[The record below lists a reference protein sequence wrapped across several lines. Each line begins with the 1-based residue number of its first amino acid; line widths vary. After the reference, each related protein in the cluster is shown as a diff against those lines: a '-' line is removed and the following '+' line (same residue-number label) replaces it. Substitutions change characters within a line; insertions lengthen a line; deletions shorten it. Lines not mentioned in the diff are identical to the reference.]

1 MQETRRPDGTIHRE
15 YFAHTER
22 GRKVMETRLQELQ
35 GRGHT
40 IVGRKVVGWNEA
52 CPCSSGRKFKKCC
65 GRGLR

>member
-15 YFAHTER
+15 YFANGPKAER
-22 GRKVMETRLQELQ
+22 LMDERLQQLE

-40 IVGRKVVGWNEA
+40 IVGRKVVGWNA
-52 CPCSSGRKFKKCC
+52 PCPCSSGKKFKRCC